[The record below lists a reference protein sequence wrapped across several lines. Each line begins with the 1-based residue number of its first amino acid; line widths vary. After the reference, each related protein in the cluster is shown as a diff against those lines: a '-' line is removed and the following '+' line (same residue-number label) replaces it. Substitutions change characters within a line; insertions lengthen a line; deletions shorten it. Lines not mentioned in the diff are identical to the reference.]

1 VTTRSLNPG
10 LAVAALVLGIVSVVF
25 SLLVVGALF
34 GLIGLVLGALYL
46 WRHRSESRGMAISGV
61 VLSGTG
67 FVASA
72 GFGVL
77 YYILF
82 TNMLGSVGSGASYAN
97 LMSWQGVEAPDF
109 TVTTVDGRAVQLNEL
124 RGKRVVVDFWATWCG
139 PCIHEIPD
147 INQFSAEHSPDELV
161 VLGISKEA
169 QPVIEA
175 FMADNEMNY
184 PVASARD
191 LPEPYS
197 LVSGIPTKFFIDRNG
212 VIQTVRFGAGGY
224 DSFTRYA
231 LGEDYSGEVRSTP
244 ATANE

>member
-1 VTTRSLNPG
+1 MTTQSLNPG

-46 WRHRSESRGMAISGV
+46 WRHRSEPRGMAISGV

-67 FVASA
+67 FAASA

-77 YYILF
+77 YYVLF
-82 TNMLGSVGSGASYAN
+82 TNMLGSAGTASSYAD
-97 LMSWQGVEAPDF
+97 LMRWQGVEAPDF
-109 TVTTVDGRAVQLNEL
+109 TVTTVDGRAVQLSEL
-124 RGKRVVVDFWATWCG
+124 EGRRVVVDFWATWCG

-147 INQFSAEHSPDELV
+147 INQFSAEYSPDELV

-169 QPVIEA
+169 QPVIEG
-175 FMADNEMNY
+175 FMADNAMNY

-191 LPEPYS
+191 LPAPYS

-212 VIQTVRFGAGGY
+212 VIQNVRFGASGY
-224 DSFTRYA
+224 DGLVEYA
-231 LGEDYSGEVRSTP
+231 LGADYAGEVRSTP
-244 ATANE
+244 AVASD